1 MGCQSS
7 KEEITETHVPL
18 WKIEFQTI
26 MNSFTNGYWILSY
39 KIPID
44 CCNYTYSYITG
55 IEGFYKEQLRIFK
68 SKQTMIIRNKNY
80 RPQSIYDIIS
90 KNAY

>member
-1 MGCQSS
+1 MGCQTS
-7 KEEITETHVPL
+7 KEETHVPL
-18 WKIEFQTI
+18 WKTEFETI
-26 MNSFTNGYWILSY
+26 MVSFTNTYWVLSY

-44 CCNYTYSYITG
+44 CCNYIYSYITG

-68 SKQTMIIRNKNY
+68 FRQTMTIRNKNY
-80 RPQSIYDIIS
+80 HPQSIYDIIS